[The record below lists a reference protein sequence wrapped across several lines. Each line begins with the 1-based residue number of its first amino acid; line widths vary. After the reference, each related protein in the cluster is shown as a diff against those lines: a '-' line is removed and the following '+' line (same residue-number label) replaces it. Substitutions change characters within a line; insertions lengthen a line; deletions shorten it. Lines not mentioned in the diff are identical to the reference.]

1 MTQVGATNRFH
12 ACKSFALKRQKLIQ
26 TSSGTKED
34 LIYLSIFDWC

>member
-1 MTQVGATNRFH
+1 MTHVGATQLFH
-12 ACKSFALKRQKLIQ
+12 ACKSFALRRQKLMQ